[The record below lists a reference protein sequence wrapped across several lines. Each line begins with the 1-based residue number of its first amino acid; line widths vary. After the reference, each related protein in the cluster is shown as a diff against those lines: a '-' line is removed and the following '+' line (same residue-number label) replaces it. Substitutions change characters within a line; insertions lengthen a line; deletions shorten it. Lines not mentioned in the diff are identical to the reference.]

1 MRKVIAL
8 PKYMH
13 YFPHENWGFYEKLRI
28 ITLEHILKFNNIW
41 SAQILINVLFYLIKN
56 VMEFINYSISVT

>member
-8 PKYMH
+8 LKYMH
-13 YFPHENWGFYEKLRI
+13 YFPHKNWDFYEKLRV

-41 SAQILINVLFYLIKN
+41 SAQILVNVLFYLIK
-56 VMEFINYSISVT
+56 M